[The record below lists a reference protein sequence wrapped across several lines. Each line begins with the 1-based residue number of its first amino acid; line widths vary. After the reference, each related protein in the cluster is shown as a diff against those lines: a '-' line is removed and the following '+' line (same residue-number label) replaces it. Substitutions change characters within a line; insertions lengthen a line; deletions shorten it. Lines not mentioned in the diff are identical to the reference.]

1 MKNVWIEKEIIIEE
15 LNIRG
20 FADLIVEEDDGSIYL
35 YDVKTMNAWSY
46 KFKFS
51 KKYKEENSN
60 HHEMQLAT
68 YGVGVKK
75 EFGRLDGMYIAYY
88 NKDSSLIKEKEVSL
102 DYLTQVK
109 SYWEN
114 RVEEHKKGV
123 PILQENVSPVKMW
136 ECRYCQYKDKC
147 DNETR

>member
-75 EFGRLDGMYIAYY
+75 EFGRLDGM
-88 NKDSSLIKEKEVSL
+88 LTTIKIVL
-102 DYLTQVK
+102 L
-109 SYWEN
+109 
-114 RVEEHKKGV
+114 
-123 PILQENVSPVKMW
+123 
-136 ECRYCQYKDKC
+136 
-147 DNETR
+147 